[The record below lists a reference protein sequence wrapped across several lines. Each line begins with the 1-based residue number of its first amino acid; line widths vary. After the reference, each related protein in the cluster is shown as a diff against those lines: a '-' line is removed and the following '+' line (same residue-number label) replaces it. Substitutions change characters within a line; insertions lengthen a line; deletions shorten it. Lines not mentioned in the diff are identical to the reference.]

1 MKRVCLKKPEVK
13 ELYYRK
19 RWMMDPETMSYNAGY
34 DMEING
40 YDQMAGTIYKTD
52 EQLRE
57 WYEKWTKSPN
67 RYFAYIY
74 DTDLEIP
81 VGEIYYQHY
90 ENEYEIGIV
99 VASKH
104 RGKGYGYPALL
115 KLEKIAFEEKGARAL
130 ADWFPEERIDAVRL
144 FRKAGFLPTE
154 IRRKELVFGQEKE
167 AVKYL
172 LTKEQY
178 EQRKLE
184 SGDEENLYKDF

>member
-1 MKRVCLKKPEVK
+1 MKCVCLKTPEVK

-34 DMEING
+34 DMEMNG

-57 WYEKWTKSPN
+57 WYEKWKKSPN
-67 RYFAYIY
+67 RY
-74 DTDLEIP
+74 
-81 VGEIYYQHY
+81 
-90 ENEYEIGIV
+90 
-99 VASKH
+99 
-104 RGKGYGYPALL
+104 
-115 KLEKIAFEEKGARAL
+115 FEEKGARAL